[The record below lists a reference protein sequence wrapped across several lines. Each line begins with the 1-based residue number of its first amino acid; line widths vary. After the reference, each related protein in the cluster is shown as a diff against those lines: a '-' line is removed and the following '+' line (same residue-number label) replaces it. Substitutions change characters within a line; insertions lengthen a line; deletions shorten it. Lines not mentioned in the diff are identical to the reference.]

1 VVTVPR
7 VLLVR
12 DRTVAVHADGRL
24 RLADRPEPGALDL
37 GGGVSA
43 ALAAPDDRA
52 AFADVRSLSPDLP
65 PDEFALAATALALT
79 AWHAEHPH
87 CSRCGA
93 ATGLVA
99 GGRRRACPVCGA
111 RHFPRTDPSVIALV
125 TRGERALLVRR
136 PDAIPGRYTCVSGF
150 VDPGESA
157 EEAVV
162 REVAEE
168 TGLAVAPASV
178 GSSPA
183 SRGPARTRSCSGS
196 AAVAGPGE
204 VVLQATSSR
213 TRAGSRATSCARRTR
228 AARSCPHRRCRWPT
242 GSSPRSSTQRID
254 WRVSRLRW

>member
-1 VVTVPR
+1 MPR

-12 DRTVAVHADGRL
+12 DRSVAVGADGRL
-24 RLADRPEPGALDL
+24 RLVERPEPGALDL
-37 GGGVSA
+37 GAGVGA
-43 ALAAPDDRA
+43 ALAPPEDPGP
-52 AFADVRSLSPDLP
+52 FADVRSLSPDLP

-93 ATGLVA
+93 ATALVA

-168 TGLAVAPASV
+168 TALAVAPASV
-178 GSSPA
+178 RFVA
-183 SRGPARTRSCSGS
+183 SQPWPGPHALMLGFT
-196 AAVAGPGE
+196 AAAGAGE
-204 VVLQATSSR
+204 VVLQADELEDSR
-213 TRAGSRATSCARRTR
+213 WVTRHELREAYATGALVPAPALSMAHRLV
-228 AARSCPHRRCRWPT
+228 AAFLD
-242 GSSPRSSTQRID
+242 GAD
-254 WRVSRLRW
+254 